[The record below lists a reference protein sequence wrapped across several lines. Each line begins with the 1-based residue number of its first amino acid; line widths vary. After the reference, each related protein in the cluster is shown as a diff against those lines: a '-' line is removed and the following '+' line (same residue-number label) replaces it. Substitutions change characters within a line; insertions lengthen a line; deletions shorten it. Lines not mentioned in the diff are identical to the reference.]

1 MIHQHMGPASERLA
15 LHVLR
20 NQGLAPEHVETRTLR
35 SSHQPNLS
43 QVSTALT
50 VYSLAIDKVYQQHKG
65 CCVLQSVWLFF
76 CKIIVLLLK
85 CRDKFKCG
93 STFSQRTSACQVLL
107 ATSLHAKQ
115 RSKTL
120 PFKIR
125 SNPCAFNYKLMIL
138 YLKQVLFASH
148 CLEHN

>member
-1 MIHQHMGPASERLA
+1 MCLVGKGDWILLSSVVLAETNTVIHQHMGPASERLA

-65 CCVLQSVWLFF
+65 CCVLQSVWLFL
-76 CKIIVLLLK
+76 CKIIALLLK
-85 CRDKFKCG
+85 MQGQIQMWVDIFPKNLGLPGPPCHIAPR
-93 STFSQRTSACQVLL
+93 Q
-107 ATSLHAKQ
+107 AK
-115 RSKTL
+115 K
-120 PFKIR
+120 
-125 SNPCAFNYKLMIL
+125 
-138 YLKQVLFASH
+138 
-148 CLEHN
+148 